1 MTHRGI
7 GRIVTLLLLAGCA
20 SQQVLADGKAAVGK
34 AIVKPVM
41 GFAIDD
47 AHTTLTWI
55 DEQVRVNRLSA
66 MDAQQARRCPRA
78 VLSVAELR
86 ELFETGAAVEGRKG
100 LIYLGTVSRFGGPTV
115 ERELRAKLAELVSA
129 CGELVPADR
138 FLPYLR

>member
-1 MTHRGI
+1 MRHRGI
-7 GRIVTLLLLAGCA
+7 WLIVTLLLIAGCA

-41 GFAIDD
+41 GFAIED
-47 AHTTLTWI
+47 AQTTIAWI
-55 DEQVRVNRLSA
+55 NEQVRVNRLSA
-66 MDAQQARRCPRA
+66 VDAEQARRCPRA

-100 LIYLGTVSRFGGPTV
+100 LIYLGTVSRFGGPTM
-115 ERELRAKLAELVSA
+115 ERELRGKLAELIAA